1 MMPRS
6 EQAAQSAAVS
16 SAVSAEVS
24 LIMGLVNQSIHEL
37 PDKVK
42 LLQDT
47 YAEGMQRAVLDP
59 VSDAVLERVY
69 EKAYEAF
76 QQQRYHEVLPLALY
90 LAIQKPLDQ
99 RFLFMA
105 GMTLQ
110 LLGDPL
116 MAATFY
122 AVSLQVDPTLVPAAF
137 RLAECYAMVG
147 ETKEA
152 REIFEIAIDMGREC
166 LGDAEDFYRLQ
177 RLIVEKLGAL
187 N

>member
-1 MMPRS
+1 MIPQQQLS
-6 EQAAQSAAVS
+6 AQSAALW
-16 SAVSAEVS
+16 AEVS

-37 PDKVK
+37 PDKIQV
-42 LLQDT
+42 LQNT
-47 YAEGMQRAVLDP
+47 YAQGMQLAVLDP

-69 EKAYEAF
+69 EKAHEAF

-90 LAIQKPLDQ
+90 LAIQKPLDL

-110 LLGDPL
+110 LLDDPL

-122 AVSLQVDPTLVPAAF
+122 AVALQIDPNLMPAAF
-137 RLAECYAMVG
+137 RMAECYARVG
-147 ETKEA
+147 DQEDA
-152 REIFEIAIDMGREC
+152 YQIFETVIDMGRG
-166 LGDAEDFYRLQ
+166 GDADEFYDMQRYAMERL
-177 RLIVEKLGAL
+177 RAR